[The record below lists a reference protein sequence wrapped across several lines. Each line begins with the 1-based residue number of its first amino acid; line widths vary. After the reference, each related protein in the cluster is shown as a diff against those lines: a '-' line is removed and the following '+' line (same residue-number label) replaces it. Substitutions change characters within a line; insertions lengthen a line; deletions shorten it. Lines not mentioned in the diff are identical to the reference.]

1 VSVERFNYGKFI
13 LKLISREDMESAEH
27 IQDVL
32 EKCRLWG
39 DIAAAAESGRDFS
52 SRWFQNDPAFG
63 PIAGKMGSTR
73 TSSIIPVDLNA
84 IICGNLRIF
93 AEFYHALGEE
103 AASDRA
109 MEQYERMRETIRQ
122 VLWNEED
129 GVWFDYDITND
140 RHINVYHDTNF
151 FPLFTGCTHV
161 GFDGSR
167 IVEYLTKMGVLGYPG
182 GLPSSLISSGQ
193 QWDFPNAW
201 APTTWVIIQGLRA
214 CGQTELARIIAEKW
228 IQVWGWVGRL

>member
-1 VSVERFNYGKFI
+1 
-13 LKLISREDMESAEH
+13 MESAEH
-27 IQDVL
+27 IQDAL

-52 SRWFQNDPAFG
+52 SRWFQNDPAYG

-109 MEQYERMRETIRQ
+109 LEQYERMRETIHQ

-129 GVWFDYDITND
+129 GVWYDT
-140 RHINVYHDTNF
+140 TS
-151 FPLFTGCTHV
+151 PTTGT
-161 GFDGSR
+161 S
-167 IVEYLTKMGVLGYPG
+167 TSTTTPTSS
-182 GLPSSLISSGQ
+182 PSS
-193 QWDFPNAW
+193 PA
-201 APTTWVIIQGLRA
+201 APIAASTA
-214 CGQTELARIIAEKW
+214 TE
-228 IQVWGWVGRL
+228 